1 MPDPAPDP
9 LLWRL
14 LLLLLLIAVNAV
26 FSCSEIA
33 VISINDAKLERLSD
47 EGNRKARRLVALTS
61 QPAKFFATVQIGITL
76 AGFLSSAFAADSFS
90 ARIMR
95 WFVGIGS
102 ALPGS
107 VLKTVSVVIITL
119 ILSYITLVLGE
130 LVPKRIAMKNAEA
143 IGLALS
149 GVVYVVSKLFTPI
162 VWLLTVSANA
172 ILRLFRI
179 DPNADDEK
187 ITEEEIRIMV
197 DAGSEKGAIDVE
209 EKEFINN
216 LFDFNDIKADRIMTH
231 RTDVSMLWLEE
242 SDAEWEKTILESRF
256 SIYPVCEDSPDNI
269 VGVLNTKDYFRLK
282 DRGRENVMQNAV
294 KPPQFVPETTRA
306 DILLRNMRKNHNHF
320 AVVLDD
326 YGGMSG
332 IVTINDLLEQLVG
345 DLEDDV
351 TLVEKPP
358 IERIDAQTW
367 LVSGAAPLDEVAEA
381 VGAPLPLDEYET
393 FAGMVF
399 DMLGSIPEDG
409 STLDVEGYGLD
420 IRIELIQD
428 HRLEAAKVRLKN
440 RPEIN

>member
-102 ALPGS
+102 ALPGP
-107 VLKTVSVVIITL
+107 VLKTISVVIITL